1 MKLPEAI
8 EIAALDAVEIPS
20 SHGPGRLRKRGAQ
33 RSIVV
38 SRCERRAQTWDQAP
52 GNKLKT
58 SELFVCL
65 LRRGYRI
72 DAAFLSKMRWVRPVP
87 PGPSPARQPSNG
99 CANGGGATDALALPP
114 LCLGDRCSA
123 MGHEHSIKYVPG
135 PPPCP
140 CCSQIMQLARTT
152 SRSGDL
158 PDIFAFECRACRVSY
173 IEDGITPLCA
183 PSFSRILTI
192 SPLGWFQADSQ

>member
-1 MKLPEAI
+1 MMKLPEAI

-65 LRRGYRI
+65 LRRGYRV
-72 DAAFLSKMRWVRPVP
+72 DEAFCQNAVGPIVP
-87 PGPSPARQPSNG
+87 WGPSPARQPSNG

-114 LCLGDRCSA
+114 L
-123 MGHEHSIKYVPG
+123 PWG
-135 PPPCP
+135 PLFCYGPRTLN
-140 CCSQIMQLARTT
+140 QI
-152 SRSGDL
+152 
-158 PDIFAFECRACRVSY
+158 RA
-173 IEDGITPLCA
+173 
-183 PSFSRILTI
+183 
-192 SPLGWFQADSQ
+192 

>member
-65 LRRGYRI
+65 LRRGYRV
-72 DAAFLSKMRWVRPVP
+72 DGAFLSKCGRSDSSPRALRP
-87 PGPSPARQPSNG
+87 PGNPATG
-99 CANGGGATDALALPP
+99 
-114 LCLGDRCSA
+114 
-123 MGHEHSIKYVPG
+123 
-135 PPPCP
+135 
-140 CCSQIMQLARTT
+140 ARTAAALQT
-152 SRSGDL
+152 RWRCRRFALGTAVLLWATNTLLNTCQGRRLAQPALKLCSWREQRRDL
-158 PDIFAFECRACRVSY
+158 GTCPTFLPLNAKLVACRTSKMESLRSV
-173 IEDGITPLCA
+173 PLRF
-183 PSFSRILTI
+183 PPF
-192 SPLGWFQADSQ
+192 